1 MLQERRRRS
10 EGIGGD
16 DVGLGIPWAAT
27 FDDGF
32 DVGGRHDAGGVKQRP
47 VHVED
52 DGLHLSIIAGCP
64 GSRRLRALR
73 RALSACRR
81 MRYVRGIHNPAA
93 FTSAHLPTEHFDERF
108 SEENLRFWV
117 PLLIELAEIGAG
129 QRVLD
134 VGCGT
139 GGFAR
144 AIAETASAIVTGID
158 YSERFIVF
166 ARELPPPGHGA
177 VEWKVGSAE
186 ALAVADGAFDR
197 VLLSLVLHQLERPQ
211 VAVAEAYR
219 SLTSGGLLLVRTIAP
234 ADVSERVPEQ
244 YVPAMARADAD
255 RMPPLELI
263 ERWLAEAGFTVTKRT
278 RVLRNKKL
286 NLADEERQLLVEA
299 RSRYAFISSDEL
311 EEGLRLM
318 HADAQAHG
326 ADWVDPRPTHF
337 ITATKPAGTT
347 NASA

>member
-1 MLQERRRRS
+1 MPAPASSRRR
-10 EGIGGD
+10 
-16 DVGLGIPWAAT
+16 L
-27 FDDGF
+27 
-32 DVGGRHDAGGVKQRP
+32 
-47 VHVED
+47 
-52 DGLHLSIIAGCP
+52 
-64 GSRRLRALR
+64 
-73 RALSACRR
+73 
-81 MRYVRGIHNPAA
+81 RYVRGLRNPAA

-117 PLLIELAEIGAG
+117 PLLIEIAQIEAG

-158 YSERFIVF
+158 YSERFIMF
-166 ARELPPPGHGA
+166 ARELPPPERSA

-186 ALAVADGAFDR
+186 ALPVADGAFDR
-197 VLLSLVLHQLERPQ
+197 ILLSLVLHQLERPQ

-219 SLTSGGLLLVRTIAP
+219 SLTPGGMLLVRTIAP
-234 ADVSERVPEQ
+234 EDVCERVPER
-244 YVPAMARADAD
+244 YVPTMAAADAD
-255 RMPPLELI
+255 RMPPLEMI
-263 ERWLAEAGFTVTKRT
+263 ERWLIEVGFTVTDRT
-278 RVLRNKKL
+278 RVLRNKTL
-286 NLADEERQLLVEA
+286 SPADEERQLLVEA

-311 EEGLRLM
+311 DEGLRLM
-318 HADAQAHG
+318 HADAEAHG

-337 ITATKPAGTT
+337 ITAAKPAATT